1 MCSILAV
8 FAWQGVGVDV
18 NSEGRDGCM
27 SNNYPL
33 SLWPMVH
40 RDERARFF
48 PSMRA
53 PPLHADTRG
62 AEVRDGFYSV
72 RGTMK
77 F

>member
-1 MCSILAV
+1 
-8 FAWQGVGVDV
+8 
-18 NSEGRDGCM
+18 
-27 SNNYPL
+27 
-33 SLWPMVH
+33 MVH